1 MITKQ
6 IKTFSS
12 YVIPSILAFAL
23 SGIYTIV
30 DGFFIGRSLSDI
42 GLASITLGYPIAAL
56 IEAIGTGIGLSGAIY
71 FSIAGAQGKKKKQ
84 QEYFSVTTLLMLL
97 ASVLMTTLLFG
108 FAQPIMQL
116 LGAHGEAL
124 TLSSEYARI
133 IALGTIFQLLST
145 GFIPFIRNMGA
156 ASFATFAMILGF
168 ITNIILD
175 YTFIWM
181 MNWGMAGAAL
191 ATIIGQGVTMVI
203 SVLFFILIKT
213 PLSLPSFNTLFSLWK
228 KILKL
233 SISPFGLTFSPI
245 ITMLFMNR
253 FLLFYGNNKDVAI
266 FGCIGYITAIIYL
279 LLQGVGDGSQPLIS
293 RHHGKNDFHGVK
305 NIRKLSYLTAI
316 GITIICIIGV
326 FLVRTKIGILFGA
339 SIEANNGV
347 IQYLP
352 YFLIPLPFLAF
363 ARITTAYLYATEK
376 TIFSYILVYAEPICT
391 LLNLLILPHLLNLS
405 GVWLAIPL
413 AQLITF
419 FIALSVKYYVDHVT
433 LKFLNI

>member
-30 DGFFIGRSLSDI
+30 DGFFVGRSLGDI
-42 GLASITLGYPIAAL
+42 GLAAITLGYPISAL
-56 IEAIGTGIGLSGAIY
+56 IGAIGTGIGLSGAIH
-71 FSIAGAQGKKKKQ
+71 FSISGAQGKKKKQ

-97 ASVLMTTLLFG
+97 ASALMTTLLFG

-133 IALGTIFQLLST
+133 IALGTIFQLFST

-156 ASFATFAMILGF
+156 TSSATFAMILGF

-175 YTFIWM
+175 YTLIWIM
-181 MNWGMAGAAL
+181 DWGMAGAAL
-191 ATIIGQGVTMVI
+191 ATIIGQFVTMVF
-203 SVLFFILIKT
+203 SILIFIVMKVS
-213 PLSLPSFNTLFSLWK
+213 LSLPSFDTLFSLWK

-245 ITMLFMNR
+245 ITMLFMNH
-253 FLLFYGNNKDVAI
+253 FLLFYGNNQAVAI

-293 RHHGKNDFHGVK
+293 HHHGKKDLHGVK

-316 GITIICIIGV
+316 GITSICIIGV
-326 FLVRTKIGILFGA
+326 FLTRAKIGILFGA

-391 LLNLLILPHLLNLS
+391 LLILLTLPHLLNLS

-413 AQLITF
+413 AQFITF
-419 FIALSVKYYVDHVT
+419 FIALIVKYSIDRVT
-433 LKFLNI
+433 LKILNV

>member
-6 IKTFSS
+6 IKNFSS

-30 DGFFIGRSLSDI
+30 DGFFVGRSLGDI
-42 GLASITLGYPIAAL
+42 GLAAITLGYPIAAL
-56 IEAIGTGIGLSGAIY
+56 IGAIGTGIGLSGAIH
-71 FSIAGAQGKKKKQ
+71 FAIFGAQGKQKKQ
-84 QEYFSVTTLLMLL
+84 QDYFSATTLLMFLI
-97 ASVLMTTLLFG
+97 STLMTASLFG

-133 IALGTIFQLLST
+133 IALGTIFQLFST

-156 ASFATFAMILGF
+156 ASSATFAMILGF

-175 YTFIWM
+175 YTLIWIM
-181 MNWGMAGAAL
+181 DWGMAGAAL
-191 ATIIGQGVTMVI
+191 ATIIGQFVTMVF
-203 SVLFFILIKT
+203 SILIFIVMKVS
-213 PLSLPSFNTLFSLWK
+213 LSLPSFDTLFSLWK

-253 FLLFYGNNKDVAI
+253 FLLFYGNNQAVAI

-293 RHHGKNDFHGVK
+293 HHHGKNDLHGVK
-305 NIRKLSYLTAI
+305 NIRGLSYLTAVV
-316 GITIICIIGV
+316 ITIICIIGV
-326 FLVRTKIGILFGA
+326 FLTRAKIGILFGA

-391 LLNLLILPHLLNLS
+391 LLILLTLPHLLNLS

-413 AQLITF
+413 AQFITF
-419 FIALSVKYYVDHVT
+419 FIALSVKYYVDRVT
-433 LKFLNI
+433 LKNLNV

>member
-30 DGFFIGRSLSDI
+30 DGFFVGRSLGDI
-42 GLASITLGYPIAAL
+42 GLAAITLGYPISAL
-56 IEAIGTGIGLSGAIY
+56 IGAIGTGIGLSGAIH
-71 FSIAGAQGKKKKQ
+71 FSISGAQGKKKKQ

-97 ASVLMTTLLFG
+97 ASALMTTLLFG

-133 IALGTIFQLLST
+133 IALGTIFQLFST

-156 ASFATFAMILGF
+156 TSSATFAMILGF

-175 YTFIWM
+175 YAFIWM

-191 ATIIGQGVTMVI
+191 ATIIGQCVTMV
-203 SVLFFILIKT
+203 FAILIFIVMKT
-213 PLSLPSFNTLFSLWK
+213 SLSLPSFDTLLSLWK

-253 FLLFYGNNKDVAI
+253 FLLFYGNNQAVAI

-293 RHHGKNDFHGVK
+293 SHHGKKDLHSVK
-305 NIRKLSYLTAI
+305 NIRRLSYLTAVV
-316 GITIICIIGV
+316 ITIICIIGV
-326 FLVRTKIGILFGA
+326 FLTRAKIGILFGA

-352 YFLIPLPFLAF
+352 YFLVPLPFLAF
-363 ARITTAYLYATEK
+363 VRITTAYLYATEK

-391 LLNLLILPHLLNLS
+391 LLILLTLPHLLNLL

-413 AQLITF
+413 AQFVTF
-419 FIALSVKYYVDHVT
+419 FIALSVKYYIDHIT
-433 LKFLNI
+433 LKNLNT

>member
-6 IKTFSS
+6 IKTFSL

-30 DGFFIGRSLSDI
+30 DGFFIGRSLGDI
-42 GLASITLGYPIAAL
+42 GLAAITLGYPIAAL
-56 IEAIGTGIGLSGAIY
+56 IGAIGTGIGLSGAIH
-71 FSIAGAQGKKKKQ
+71 FAIFGAQGKQKKQ
-84 QEYFSVTTLLMLL
+84 QDYFSATTLLMFLVS
-97 ASVLMTTLLFG
+97 ALMTALLFG

-116 LGAHGEAL
+116 LEAREEAF
-124 TLSSEYARI
+124 TLSCEYAKI
-133 IALGTIFQLLST
+133 IALGTIFQLFST

-156 ASFATFAMILGF
+156 ASSATFAMILGF

-175 YTFIWM
+175 YAFIWM

-191 ATIIGQGVTMVI
+191 ATIIGQCVTMV
-203 SVLFFILIKT
+203 FAILIFIVMKT
-213 PLSLPSFNTLFSLWK
+213 SLSLQNFKTLFSLWK

-253 FLLFYGNNKDVAI
+253 FLLFYGSNQAVAI

-293 RHHGKNDFHGVK
+293 HHHGKKDLHSVK
-305 NIRKLSYLTAI
+305 NIRRLSYLTAI
-316 GITIICIIGV
+316 VITIICIIGV
-326 FLVRTKIGILFGA
+326 FLTRAKIGILFGA
-339 SIEANNGV
+339 SIEANSGV
-347 IQYLP
+347 VQYLP
-352 YFLIPLPFLAF
+352 YFLVPLPFLAF
-363 ARITTAYLYATEK
+363 VRITTAYLYATEK

-391 LLNLLILPHLLNLS
+391 LLILLTLPHLLNLL

-413 AQLITF
+413 AQFVTF
-419 FIALSVKYYVDHVT
+419 FIALSVKYYIDHIT
-433 LKFLNI
+433 LKNLNI